1 MRLLLVED
9 EEILGHH
16 LKSGLEEESFA
27 VDLAFSGAKARELA
41 EAIDYD
47 VVVLDLMLPDVSGL
61 DLLTEWRAAGKQ
73 APVLILT
80 ARDELAGKLEG
91 FRVGADDY
99 LTKPFA
105 FEELLVRVTS
115 LLRRRSLPPRDL
127 LVVGDLELDRR
138 GRRAAR
144 KGRQLE
150 LTPKEFAV
158 LEYLVLHEGTVLD
171 RLTLAENVWDASY
184 EARSNVIDVLIGRLR
199 QKLERD
205 SAPRLVHTI
214 KGVGYV
220 MRLEEGEE
228 S

>member
-1 MRLLLVED
+1 
-9 EEILGHH
+9 
-16 LKSGLEEESFA
+16 
-27 VDLAFSGAKARELA
+27 LA
-41 EAIDYD
+41 EATNYD

-61 DLLTEWRAAGKQ
+61 DLLTEWRAVGME
-73 APVLILT
+73 APVLILS
-80 ARDELAGKLEG
+80 ARDELADKLEG
-91 FRVGADDY
+91 FRLGADDY

-105 FEELLVRVTS
+105 FKELLVRITS
-115 LLRRRSLPPRDL
+115 LLRRRFLPPRDL
-127 LVVGDLELDRR
+127 LVVGDLKLDCG

-158 LEYLVLHEGTVLD
+158 LECLVLHKGIVLD

-184 EARSNVIDVLIGRLR
+184 QTRSNVIDVLIGRLR
-199 QKLERD
+199 QELERD
-205 SAPRLVHTI
+205 SAPRLVHTV

-220 MRLEEGEE
+220 LRLEEGEE